1 VTTATGAAAP
11 PRARIATGLNHNLRH
26 NGRLYHVQ
34 TETCTIRGALHVQSV
49 VFLDGAV
56 LYKTQEPCPEDLAEQ
71 RRHLVH
77 SHKKAMVTI
86 LSKPRES
93 ASATTTLPS
102 AELTPNPLVIEN
114 TTAGNAPATVDKARG
129 VLVDLTTT
137 PGFRAMGLFT
147 CKGRA
152 LSFVSTHDHDIQ
164 SLGQSMADTLAS
176 LRRCIGDNALGAL
189 DTAEIR
195 TSSGTLIV
203 VSFENSLRE
212 YGGDVLATLSH
223 VLVLVAPETSAKEI
237 EAKIRTFM
245 EHILAGLRDFPR
257 AVPV

>member
-1 VTTATGAAAP
+1 MTTVSDSAAS

-26 NGRLYHVQ
+26 NSTLYHVQ

-56 LYKTQEPCPEDLAEQ
+56 LYKTQEPCPEDLSEQ

-77 SHKKAMVTI
+77 SHKRAMVAI
-86 LSKPRES
+86 LSKPRDP
-93 ASATTTLPS
+93 ASGEATRPTS
-102 AELTPNPLVIEN
+102 ELTPNPMVLEN
-114 TTAGNAPATVDKARG
+114 RTLASTPPTIDKARG
-129 VLVDLTTT
+129 VLVDLTTS

-152 LSFVSTHDHDIQ
+152 LSFVSTRDYDIQ
-164 SLGQSMADTLAS
+164 SLGQSLADTLAS
-176 LRRCIGDNALGAL
+176 LRRCIGDNALGVL
-189 DTAEIR
+189 DTTEIR
-195 TSSGTLIV
+195 TSLGTLVV

-237 EAKIRTFM
+237 EAKIRSFI
-245 EHILAGLRDFPR
+245 EHIMAGLRAFPR

>member
-1 VTTATGAAAP
+1 MTSTLGSDTT
-11 PRARIATGLNHNLRH
+11 PRPRIATGLNHNLRH

-34 TETCTIRGALHVQSV
+34 TEACTIRGALHAQSV

-56 LYKTQEPCPEDLAEQ
+56 LYKTQEPCPEELTEQ

-77 SHKKAMVTI
+77 SHKKAMVAI
-86 LSKPRES
+86 LSKPREP
-93 ASATTTLPS
+93 ASIEATLPAS
-102 AELTPNPLVIEN
+102 DLTPNPLGVESMSRADSPVTI
-114 TTAGNAPATVDKARG
+114 DKARS

-152 LSFVSTHDHDIQ
+152 LSFVSTRDYDIQ
-164 SLGQSMADTLAS
+164 LLGKTLGDTLAS
-176 LRRCIGDNALGAL
+176 LRRCIGDNALGVL

-195 TSSGTLIV
+195 TSLGTLV
-203 VSFENSLRE
+203 VASFENSLRE

-223 VLVLVAPETSAKEI
+223 VLVLVAPETSAHEI

-245 EHILAGLRDFPR
+245 EHIMAGLRAFPR

>member
-1 VTTATGAAAP
+1 MTPDPGTDTA

-34 TETCTIRGALHVQSV
+34 TETCTIRGTLHVQSV
-49 VFLDGAV
+49 VFLEGAV

-77 SHKKAMVTI
+77 SHKKAMVAI
-86 LSKPRES
+86 LSRPREP
-93 ASATTTLPS
+93 ASVEARPPTS
-102 AELTPNPLVIEN
+102 ELTPTPLVLS
-114 TTAGNAPATVDKARG
+114 TRTSAGAPPTIDKARS

-147 CKGRA
+147 RKGRA
-152 LSFVSTHDHDIQ
+152 VSFVSTHDYDIQ
-164 SLGQSMADTLAS
+164 SLGQSLGDTLAS

-189 DTAEIR
+189 DAAEIR
-195 TSSGTLIV
+195 TSLGTLVV

-212 YGGDVLATLSH
+212 YGSDVVATLSH
-223 VLVLVAPETSAKEI
+223 VLVLIAPETSAKEI
-237 EAKIRTFM
+237 EAKIRSFM
-245 EHILAGLRDFPR
+245 EHIMAGLRAFPR